1 MSETVIVAILS
12 LVGTCIGSIVA
23 ILTANN
29 LTKYKIEELTKEVEK
44 HNSVIERTFV
54 IEKRLDDIEALF
66 DDKSPL
72 DNAVVIEK
80 RLDVIDEKILVA
92 NHRLKD
98 LEESHNEHC
107 PKCH

>member
-54 IEKRLDDIEALF
+54 IEKRLD
-66 DDKSPL
+66 
-72 DNAVVIEK
+72 
-80 RLDVIDEKILVA
+80 VIDEKILVA

-107 PKCH
+107 PKRH

>member
-12 LVGTCIGSIVA
+12 LVGTCIGSVVA

-29 LTKYKIEELTKEVEK
+29 LTKYKIEGLTKEVEK
-44 HNSVIERTFV
+44 HNSVIERTF
-54 IEKRLDDIEALF
+54 
-66 DDKSPL
+66 
-72 DNAVVIEK
+72 VIEK

>member
-1 MSETVIVAILS
+1 MNETIIVAILS
-12 LVGTCIGSIVA
+12 LVGTCVGSVVA
-23 ILTANN
+23 VITANN
-29 LTKYKIEELTKEVEK
+29 LMTYKIEELTKQVEK
-44 HNSVIERTFV
+44 HNAVIERTF
-54 IEKRLDDIEALF
+54 
-66 DDKSPL
+66 
-72 DNAVVIEK
+72 VIEK

>member
-1 MSETVIVAILS
+1 MTEAIIVA
-12 LVGTCIGSIVA
+12 V
-23 ILTANN
+23 LTSNN
-29 LTKYKIEELTKEVEK
+29 LMKYKIEELAKKVEK
-44 HNSVIERTFV
+44 HNEVIERTFG
-54 IEKRLDDIEALF
+54 
-66 DDKSPL
+66 
-72 DNAVVIEK
+72 IEK